1 MVRGRIAVFF
11 LMWSACVGDV
21 ADGDRNEERR
31 DIGSQV
37 LSKDPHWRDPST
49 PTIDP
54 ATAIGWLR
62 GSLRAGEVLEQ
73 VRLTPLVES
82 AHTLVEGVA
91 QSTGDA
97 RLLVFD
103 ENGSASTKQELM
115 QLEVEAHRARHG
127 FLSHEL
133 HSRIATADS
142 QAATAGTLRRTRR
155 TVQAR
160 RRELASSPFSITTV
174 IASSI

>member
-1 MVRGRIAVFF
+1 MVRGRIAVSF

-103 ENGSASTKQELM
+103 ENGSASTKRIKNGASL
-115 QLEVEAHRARHG
+115 QLC
-127 FLSHEL
+127 
-133 HSRIATADS
+133 
-142 QAATAGTLRRTRR
+142 GTSTSEP
-155 TVQAR
+155 VSVAWDYY
-160 RRELASSPFSITTV
+160 SNGV
-174 IASSI
+174 IQ